1 MKNNNKQSLI
11 IHYLL
16 IRRLIGVLGIILPVI
31 LVLGMW
37 ILGEEEVFQ
46 GSISKYYHTR
56 MGDFFVG
63 IMCMVALFLYS
74 YKGFIDEKEKYK
86 YKDNILGNIACVLA
100 LLVAFCPTGDTLIGK
115 IHLISA
121 ATFLLCLAIFSLV
134 IFTKG
139 DSDTRQQRR
148 RKRIYRS
155 CGIIILLCL
164 LLLILYFTPLKNIL
178 PDISFIK
185 PILILE
191 VISLWAFGISWIT
204 KGKLFW
210 EDAKEDWSEC

>member
-1 MKNNNKQSLI
+1 MSKKKQSMIL
-11 IHYLL
+11 HYLH
-16 IRRLIGVLGIILPVI
+16 IRRLIGALGFLLPVI
-31 LVLGMW
+31 LILGMW

-63 IMCMVALFLYS
+63 ILCMVALFLFS
-74 YKGFIDEKEKYK
+74 YKGLDDKKERYK
-86 YKDNILGNIACVLA
+86 IKDNILGNIACILA
-100 LLVAFCPTGDTLIGK
+100 LLVAFCPTGNTLIGT

-121 ATFLLCLAIFSLV
+121 GTFLFCLAMFSLV

-155 CGIIILLCL
+155 CGIIILACL
-164 LLLILYFTPLKNIL
+164 LLLILYFTPLMNIL

-191 VISLWAFGISWIT
+191 IVSLWAFGISWIT

-210 EDAKEDWSEC
+210 EDAKEDWEEC